1 MLNEVVADSVSTE
14 PTNNGLELQTSRSSG
29 ISLFKADFEELYQR
43 HLCRH
48 AEFGLNVLHLISVYG
63 VYLSIFCL
71 AAMVVNSIAPQ
82 SSFAARTGLLFAMAI
97 PYLIAIAVNVPPLI
111 VAAITATMLAFSIVS
126 MSVPVLPWW
135 LHLMSI
141 VFWHRSQVWSHRMYT
156 LQRDM
161 SRFDARYPKGKA
173 LFIVLAIYE
182 LPILYRYLLTG
193 RRDWV

>member
-1 MLNEVVADSVSTE
+1 MLNEVIADSVPTG

-29 ISLFKADFEELYQR
+29 ISIFKVDFEELYQR

-48 AEFGLNVLHLISVYG
+48 GQLGLNVLHLISVYG

-97 PYLIAIAVNVPPLI
+97 PYLIAITVNVPLLLL
-111 VAAITATMLAFSIVS
+111 AAIAATVLAFSIVA

-135 LHLMSI
+135 LHLMAM
-141 VFWHRSQVWSHRMYT
+141 VLWHRTQVWSHRIYT
-156 LQRDM
+156 LHRDM
-161 SRFDARYPKGKA
+161 SRFEARYPKGKA